1 MAKLATFVIATFAG
15 GILGIVG
22 VVAAVGAANPSAD
35 TVASV
40 SSNKDPKQGDAVY
53 GVR

>member
-40 SSNKDPKQGDAVY
+40 SKTDPKQGEAVY